1 MLIKNKKSRKG
12 SHMNEKVLT
21 VVLPSYN
28 VEAYLADTLKS
39 FIHPDIMEEVEV
51 LIVNDESTDSTEEIG
66 RSFEVRYPQTF
77 RVITKKNGGHGST
90 INRGIQG
97 AAGRYFK
104 VVDGD
109 DWVDTE
115 NFRKLVKML
124 KRLDVD
130 VIGNNYTWVDHE
142 TKLPTKRQER
152 PFEGFE
158 YGRIYRL
165 EDVAGKTLINIH
177 AMTIKTEILR
187 KMKMKIDEH
196 MFYVDMEYV
205 LFPIPY
211 VDTCLFLEPS
221 VYCYRLGRPNQS
233 MSIKKMQANLENHLH
248 VLLRLEKYAER
259 MCGRMT
265 PAQRRYMNGAIGEL
279 LTSQM
284 KIYISFPLD
293 SGMRRKTMA
302 LDAFIKNRN
311 PEAYASV
318 KNKAVWLMR
327 RSRFL
332 AFPVVVLA
340 FKGRRNSY

>member
-21 VVLPSYN
+21 VVVPSYN

-90 INRGIQG
+90 INRGIQE

-130 VIGNNYTWVDHE
+130 VIRNNYTWVDHE
-142 TKLPTKRQER
+142 TNLTTKPQER
-152 PFEGFE
+152 PFE
-158 YGRIYRL
+158 L
-165 EDVAGKTLINIH
+165 
-177 AMTIKTEILR
+177 
-187 KMKMKIDEH
+187 
-196 MFYVDMEYV
+196 FY
-205 LFPIPY
+205 
-211 VDTCLFLEPS
+211 
-221 VYCYRLGRPNQS
+221 
-233 MSIKKMQANLENHLH
+233 
-248 VLLRLEKYAER
+248 
-259 MCGRMT
+259 
-265 PAQRRYMNGAIGEL
+265 
-279 LTSQM
+279 
-284 KIYISFPLD
+284 
-293 SGMRRKTMA
+293 
-302 LDAFIKNRN
+302 
-311 PEAYASV
+311 
-318 KNKAVWLMR
+318 
-327 RSRFL
+327 
-332 AFPVVVLA
+332 
-340 FKGRRNSY
+340 